1 MIETSKYAVKL
12 AVLQFPEA
20 FGLKDEEVNPLLA
33 YTLIMA
39 EAEEEIIDH
48 ESILEDFV
56 VDCEKTV
63 DSKVHLILSG
73 RAKMPDLSGK
83 EPETKREVAPQ
94 AEKSRKPGNG
104 KYHLKEKDGGG
115 KLSVKQLRYIGY
127 LKHQLGQKPDYGE
140 IESLSQKAATML
152 IKDLEKEVKER

>member
-12 AVLQFPEA
+12 AVISFPEA
-20 FGLKDEEVNPLLA
+20 FGLKAEEVNPLLA

-39 EAEEEIIDH
+39 EAHEEIIDH

-56 VDCEKTV
+56 VECEKTV

-83 EPETKREVAPQ
+83 QPEKEPEPK
-94 AEKSRKPGNG
+94 KPGNG
-104 KYHLKEKDGGG
+104 QTKPHPKEKDGGG
-115 KLSVKQLRYIGY
+115 KLSMKQLRYIGY
-127 LKHQLGQKPDYGE
+127 LKHQLGHKPDYGE
-140 IESLSQKAATML
+140 IENLSPKAATML
-152 IKDLEKEVKER
+152 IKDLEKEVSQR

>member
-12 AVLQFPEA
+12 AVLRFPEA

-39 EAEEEIIDH
+39 EAHEEIIDH

-56 VDCEKTV
+56 VECEKTV

-83 EPETKREVAPQ
+83 EPMPEQEIIHQ
-94 AEKSRKPGNG
+94 DEKPRKSGNG
-104 KYHLKEKDGGG
+104 KSRAKEKDGGG

-127 LKHQLGQKPDYGE
+127 LKHQLGHKPDYGE

>member
-12 AVLQFPEA
+12 AVLRFPEA

-39 EAEEEIIDH
+39 EAHEEIIDH
-48 ESILEDFV
+48 ESILEGFV
-56 VDCEKTV
+56 VECERTV

-83 EPETKREVAPQ
+83 QPEKEPEP
-94 AEKSRKPGNG
+94 EKPRKEGNG
-104 KYHLKEKDGGG
+104 QSRAKEKDGGG

-127 LKHQLGQKPDYGE
+127 LKRQLGQKPDYGE
-140 IESLSQKAATML
+140 IENLSPKAATML
-152 IKDLEKEVKER
+152 IKDLEKEVQEKR